1 VRLQSIRHFASAIVA
16 IGMVG
21 SAAHAQQPTRR
32 APSQERIPTKKD
44 VPERAQSDLR
54 IPTRKDVPDQPV
66 AAAPPI
72 VVPGKNMVVYAPP
85 VVTRIVTSESG
96 IPVVLVER
104 APTVGAPGVNWL
116 PLLGLLGGAA
126 LIGTLG
132 STNGSGGD
140 TVATTTPPVV
150 PPTPVPPVPPVVPPV
165 TPPTVVP
172 EPATMA
178 LVATG
183 LAGIAFALRRR
194 KTARA

>member
-1 VRLQSIRHFASAIVA
+1 MSSYSVRQVAGAVVA
-16 IGMVG
+16 IGMLG
-21 SAAHAQQPTRR
+21 GFAHAQAPTSRV
-32 APSQERIPTKKD
+32 PSQEHIPTKKD
-44 VPERAQSDLR
+44 VPERAQSQLR
-54 IPTRKDVPDQPV
+54 IPTKKDVPEQP
-66 AAAPPI
+66 AAAAAPI
-72 VVPGKNMVVYAPP
+72 VVPGKNMVVYAAP

-132 STNGSGGD
+132 SHNGSGGD
-140 TVATTTPPVV
+140 TAATAPVTPEVPTTPI
-150 PPTPVPPVPPVVPPV
+150 PPVVPPV

-178 LVATG
+178 LMATG
-183 LAGIAFALRRR
+183 LAGLAGVLRRR
-194 KTARA
+194 RQPA